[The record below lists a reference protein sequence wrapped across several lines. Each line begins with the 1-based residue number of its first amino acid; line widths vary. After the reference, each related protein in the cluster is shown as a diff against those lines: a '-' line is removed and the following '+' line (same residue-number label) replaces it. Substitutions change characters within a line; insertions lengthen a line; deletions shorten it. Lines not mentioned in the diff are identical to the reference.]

1 VFRLRSRPCAA
12 PSTTSRSSPSSR
24 YGAGPWGTVH
34 LADLGARIVKLEDP
48 GSKGDIGRYVP
59 PFQEGED
66 SLFFETFCHNKE
78 SISLDLRSAVGRATF
93 ERLVPHA
100 DAVFSNLRGDGPAK
114 LRITYDDLGH
124 LNPAI
129 VCCSLS
135 GFGMTGPR
143 AAEGGYDYIAQGMAG
158 WMSLT
163 GDPDGPPTKSGL
175 SLVDMSTGYAAALGM
190 MCALWRARRDGTG
203 CDVDVSLFETALNL
217 DMYVTTWHLSRG
229 WEPIRTRNSSHPSIV
244 PFGNF
249 PTADG
254 WVVIACAKQK
264 FFENLCGAIGTGW
277 MLEDERFATIAARS
291 EHRDACVAA
300 LEAVL
305 RTNTTGHWVA
315 ALAAADVPSGP
326 IYSIA
331 EACADPQT
339 VARDLIA
346 ATEHPVL
353 GTVRQVRSP
362 LRMPGAAEELRP
374 APKRGEHTR
383 RVLHEL
389 AGMDDGE
396 IDRLAEAGAFGDVEV

>member
-1 VFRLRSRPCAA
+1 MRRPLEDVTILAIEQ
-12 PSTTSRSSPSSR
+12 

-34 LADLGARIVKLEDP
+34 LADLGARIIKLEDP

-78 SISLDLRSAVGRATF
+78 SISIDLRSPEGRATF
-93 ERLVPHA
+93 ERLVPSA
-100 DAVFSNLRGDGPAK
+100 DAVFSNLRGDGPGK
-114 LRITYDDLGH
+114 LKILYDDLKH
-124 LNPAI
+124 LNPAL

-175 SLVDMSTGYAAALGM
+175 SLVDMSTGYAAALAL
-190 MCALWRARRDGTG
+190 MCALWRARRDGEG

-217 DMYVTTWHLSRG
+217 DMYVSTWHLSRG
-229 WEPIRTRNSSHPSIV
+229 WEPIRTRNSAHPSVV

-249 PTADG
+249 PTSDG
-254 WVVIACAKQK
+254 WVVIACPKQK
-264 FFENLCGAIGTGW
+264 FFEKLAGAIGVEW
-277 MLEDERFATIAARS
+277 MLADERFATMASRL
-291 EHRDACVAA
+291 ENRDACTAE
-300 LEAVL
+300 LEHVL
-305 RTNTTGHWVA
+305 TTQTTDHWLPI
-315 ALAAADVPSGP
+315 LAAADVPSGP
-326 IYSIA
+326 IYSVA
-331 EACADPQT
+331 QAVADPQT
-339 VARDLIA
+339 IARDLIA
-346 ATEHPVL
+346 ETEHPVL

-362 LRMPGAAEELRP
+362 LRMPGAAEKLNP

-383 RVLHEL
+383 LVLQQL
-389 AGMDDGE
+389 AGMDDTE
-396 IDRLAEAGAFGDVEV
+396 IDALAKAGAFGDVDV

>member
-1 VFRLRSRPCAA
+1 MRRPLDDVTILAIEQ
-12 PSTTSRSSPSSR
+12 

>member
-1 VFRLRSRPCAA
+1 MRRPLEDVTILAVEQ
-12 PSTTSRSSPSSR
+12 

-34 LADLGARIVKLEDP
+34 LADLGARIIKLEDP

-78 SISLDLRSAVGRATF
+78 SISLDLRSEVGRQTF
-93 ERLVPHA
+93 ERLVPGA
-100 DAVFSNLRGDGPAK
+100 DAVFSNLRGDGPRK
-114 LRITYDDLGH
+114 LRILYDDLKE

-129 VCCSLS
+129 VCASLT

-175 SLVDMSTGYAAALGM
+175 SLVDMSTGYAAALAM
-190 MCALWRARRDGTG
+190 MCALWRARRDGVG

-217 DMYVTTWHLSRG
+217 DMYVSTWHLSRG

-249 PTADG
+249 PTRDG

-264 FFENLCGAIGTGW
+264 FFENLCGALGTEW
-277 MLEDERFATIAARS
+277 MLDDERFATIAARL
-291 EHRDACVAA
+291 EHRDACVAE

-305 RTNTTGHWVA
+305 GTNTTAHWVE

-339 VARDLIA
+339 IARDLIA
-346 ATEHPVL
+346 ETEHPVL

-362 LRMPGAAEELRP
+362 LRMPGAAEELKP

-383 RVLHEL
+383 QVLHDL
-389 AGMDDGE
+389 AGIDDAE
-396 IDRLAEAGAFGDVEV
+396 IDALAEAGAFGDVEV

>member
-1 VFRLRSRPCAA
+1 MRRPLDDVTILAIEQ
-12 PSTTSRSSPSSR
+12 

-264 FFENLCGAIGTGW
+264 FFESLCGAIGTGW

-346 ATEHPVL
+346 ETEHPVL

>member
-1 VFRLRSRPCAA
+1 MRRPLEDVTILAVEQ
-12 PSTTSRSSPSSR
+12 

-34 LADLGARIVKLEDP
+34 LADLGARIIKLEDP

-78 SISLDLRSAVGRATF
+78 SISLDLRSEVGRQTF
-93 ERLVPHA
+93 ERLVPGA
-100 DAVFSNLRGDGPAK
+100 DAVFSNLRGDGPSK
-114 LRITYDDLGH
+114 LRITYDDLKE

-129 VCCSLS
+129 VCASLT

-175 SLVDMSTGYAAALGM
+175 SLVDMSTGYAAALAM
-190 MCALWRARRDGTG
+190 MCALWRARRDGVG

-217 DMYVTTWHLSRG
+217 DMYVSTWHLSRG

-249 PTADG
+249 PTQDG

-264 FFENLCGAIGTGW
+264 FFENLCGALGTEW
-277 MLEDERFATIAARS
+277 MLEDERYATMAARL
-291 EHRDACVAA
+291 EHRDACVAE

-305 RTNTTGHWVA
+305 GTNTTDHWVQ

-339 VARDLIA
+339 IARDLIA
-346 ATEHPVL
+346 ETEHPVL

-362 LRMPGAAEELRP
+362 LRMPGAAEELKP

-383 RVLHEL
+383 QVLHDL
-389 AGMDDGE
+389 AGIDDAE
-396 IDRLAEAGAFGDVEV
+396 IDALAEAGAFGDVEV

>member
-1 VFRLRSRPCAA
+1 MRRPLDDVTILAIEQ
-12 PSTTSRSSPSSR
+12 

-78 SISLDLRSAVGRATF
+78 SISLDLRSAVGRETF

-114 LRITYDDLGH
+114 LRITYDDLKH

-264 FFENLCGAIGTGW
+264 FFENLCGAIGSGW

-305 RTNTTGHWVA
+305 RTNTTEHWVA

-346 ATEHPVL
+346 ETEHPVL

-362 LRMPGAAEELRP
+362 LRMPGAAEDLRP

-383 RVLHEL
+383 QVLHEL

>member
-1 VFRLRSRPCAA
+1 MRRPLEDVTILAVEQ
-12 PSTTSRSSPSSR
+12 

-34 LADLGARIVKLEDP
+34 LADLGARIIKIEDP
-48 GSKGDIGRYVP
+48 TSKGDIGRYVP

-78 SISLDLRSAVGRATF
+78 SISLQLRSPEGRATF

-114 LRITYDDLGH
+114 LKILYDDLKH

-129 VCCSLS
+129 VCASLT

-175 SLVDMSTGYAAALGM
+175 SLVDMSTGYAAALAM
-190 MCALWRARRDGTG
+190 MCALWRARRDGEG
-203 CDVDVSLFETALNL
+203 CDVDVSLFETAFNL
-217 DMYVTTWHLSRG
+217 DMYVSTWHLSRG

-249 PTADG
+249 PTSDG
-254 WVVIACAKQK
+254 WIVIACAKQK
-264 FFENLCGAIGTGW
+264 FFESLAHAIGVEW
-277 MLEDERFATIAARS
+277 MLEDERYATMPARL
-291 EHRDACVAA
+291 EHRDACVAELEQA
-300 LEAVL
+300 LS
-305 RTNTTGHWVA
+305 TNTTAHWVKV
-315 ALAAADVPSGP
+315 LAEADVPSGP

-331 EACADPQT
+331 EAAADPQT
-339 VARDLIA
+339 IARDLIA
-346 ATEHPVL
+346 ETEHPVL
-353 GTVRQVRSP
+353 GTVRQIRSP
-362 LRMPGAAEELRP
+362 LRMPGAAEELKP

-383 RVLHEL
+383 QVLTEL
-389 AGMDDGE
+389 AGMDESE
-396 IDRLAEAGAFGDVEV
+396 INALAEAGAFGDVEV

>member
-1 VFRLRSRPCAA
+1 MRRPLDDVTILAIEQ
-12 PSTTSRSSPSSR
+12 

-389 AGMDDGE
+389 AEMDDGE

>member
-1 VFRLRSRPCAA
+1 
-12 PSTTSRSSPSSR
+12 
-24 YGAGPWGTVH
+24 VH
-34 LADLGARIVKLEDP
+34 LADLGARVIKLEDP

-78 SISLDLRSAVGRATF
+78 SISVDLRSEHGRGVF

-114 LRITYDDLGH
+114 LRILYDDLKH

-129 VCCSLS
+129 VCASLT

-175 SLVDMSTGYAAALGM
+175 SLVDMSTGYAAALGL
-190 MCALWRARRDGTG
+190 MCALWRARRDGEG

-229 WEPIRTRNSSHPSIV
+229 WEPIRTRNSSHPSVV

-254 WVVIACAKQK
+254 WIVIACPKQK
-264 FFENLCGAIGTGW
+264 FFEALARAIGVEW
-277 MLEDERFATIAARS
+277 MLEDERYATMAARL
-291 EHRDACVAA
+291 EHRDGCVAE
-300 LEAVL
+300 LEQ
-305 RTNTTGHWVA
+305 
-315 ALAAADVPSGP
+315 ALARETTAHWIDVLAQADVPSGP

-339 VARDLIA
+339 IARDLIA
-346 ATEHPVL
+346 ETEHPVL

-362 LRMPGAAEELRP
+362 LRMPGAAEELAP
-374 APKRGEHTR
+374 APRRGEHTR
-383 RVLHEL
+383 AVLADL
-389 AGMDDGE
+389 AGMGDDE
-396 IDRLAEAGAFGDVEV
+396 IDALAEAGAFGDVEV

>member
-1 VFRLRSRPCAA
+1 MRRPLEDVTILAVEQ
-12 PSTTSRSSPSSR
+12 

-34 LADLGARIVKLEDP
+34 LADLGARIIKLEDP

-78 SISLDLRSAVGRATF
+78 SISLDLRSEVGRRTF
-93 ERLVPHA
+93 ERLVPGA
-100 DAVFSNLRGDGPAK
+100 DAVFSNLRGDGPRK
-114 LRITYDDLGH
+114 LRILYDDLKE

-129 VCCSLS
+129 VCASLT

-175 SLVDMSTGYAAALGM
+175 SLVDMSTGYAAALAM
-190 MCALWRARRDGTG
+190 MCALWRARRDGVG

-217 DMYVTTWHLSRG
+217 DMYVSTWHLSRG

-249 PTADG
+249 PTRDG

-264 FFENLCGAIGTGW
+264 FFENLCGALGTEW
-277 MLEDERFATIAARS
+277 MLEDERFATIAARL
-291 EHRDACVAA
+291 EHRDACVAE

-305 RTNTTGHWVA
+305 GTNTTAHWVE

-339 VARDLIA
+339 IARDLIA
-346 ATEHPVL
+346 ETEHPVL

-362 LRMPGAAEELRP
+362 LRMPGAAEELKP

-383 RVLHEL
+383 QVLHDL
-389 AGMDDGE
+389 AGIDDAE
-396 IDRLAEAGAFGDVEV
+396 IDALAEAGAFGDVEV

>member
-1 VFRLRSRPCAA
+1 MRRPLEDVTILAVEQ
-12 PSTTSRSSPSSR
+12 

-34 LADLGARIVKLEDP
+34 LADLGARIIKIEDP
-48 GSKGDIGRYVP
+48 TSKGDIGRYVP

-78 SISLDLRSAVGRATF
+78 SISLQLRSPEGRATF

-114 LRITYDDLGH
+114 LKILYDDLKH

-129 VCCSLS
+129 VCASLT

-175 SLVDMSTGYAAALGM
+175 SLVDMSTGYAAALAM
-190 MCALWRARRDGTG
+190 MCALWRARRDGEG
-203 CDVDVSLFETALNL
+203 CDVDVSLFETAFNL
-217 DMYVTTWHLSRG
+217 DMYVSTWHLSRG

-264 FFENLCGAIGTGW
+264 FFENLARAIGVEW
-277 MLEDERFATIAARS
+277 MLEDERYNTMAARL
-291 EHRDACVAA
+291 ENRDDCTAELEKA
-300 LEAVL
+300 LS
-305 RTNTTGHWVA
+305 TNTTAHWVKV
-315 ALAAADVPSGP
+315 LAEADVPSGP

-331 EACADPQT
+331 EAAADPQT
-339 VARDLIA
+339 IARDLIA
-346 ATEHPVL
+346 ETEHPVL
-353 GTVRQVRSP
+353 GTVRQIRSP
-362 LRMPGAAEELRP
+362 LRMPGAAEELKP

-383 RVLHEL
+383 QVLTEL
-389 AGMDDGE
+389 AGMDESE
-396 IDRLAEAGAFGDVEV
+396 INALAEAGAFGDVEV

>member
-1 VFRLRSRPCAA
+1 MRRPLEDVTILAVEQ
-12 PSTTSRSSPSSR
+12 

-34 LADLGARIVKLEDP
+34 LADLGARIIKIEDP
-48 GSKGDIGRYVP
+48 TSKGDIGRYVP

-78 SISLDLRSAVGRATF
+78 SISLQLRSPEGRATF

-114 LRITYDDLGH
+114 LKILYDDLKH

-129 VCCSLS
+129 VCASLT

-175 SLVDMSTGYAAALGM
+175 SLVDMSTGYAAALAM
-190 MCALWRARRDGTG
+190 MCALWRARRDGEG
-203 CDVDVSLFETALNL
+203 CDVDVSLFETAFNL
-217 DMYVTTWHLSRG
+217 DMYVSTWHLSRG

-249 PTADG
+249 PTSDG
-254 WVVIACAKQK
+254 WIVIACAKQK
-264 FFENLCGAIGTGW
+264 FFESLAHAIGVEW
-277 MLEDERFATIAARS
+277 MLEDERYATMPARL
-291 EHRDACVAA
+291 EHRDACVAELEKA
-300 LEAVL
+300 LS
-305 RTNTTGHWVA
+305 TNTTAHWVKV
-315 ALAAADVPSGP
+315 LAEADVPSGP

-331 EACADPQT
+331 EAAADPQT
-339 VARDLIA
+339 IARDLIA
-346 ATEHPVL
+346 ETEHPVL
-353 GTVRQVRSP
+353 GTVRQIRSP
-362 LRMPGAAEELRP
+362 LRMPGAAEELKP

-383 RVLHEL
+383 QVLTEL
-389 AGMDDGE
+389 AGMDESE
-396 IDRLAEAGAFGDVEV
+396 INALAEAGAFGDVEV

>member
-1 VFRLRSRPCAA
+1 MRRPLEDVTILAVEQ
-12 PSTTSRSSPSSR
+12 

-34 LADLGARIVKLEDP
+34 LADLGARIIKIEDP
-48 GSKGDIGRYVP
+48 TSKGDIGRYVP

-78 SISLDLRSAVGRATF
+78 SISLQLRSPEGRATF

-114 LRITYDDLGH
+114 LKILYDDLKH

-129 VCCSLS
+129 VCASLT

-175 SLVDMSTGYAAALGM
+175 SLVDMSTGYAAALAM
-190 MCALWRARRDGTG
+190 MCALWRARRDGEG
-203 CDVDVSLFETALNL
+203 CDVDVSLFETAFNL
-217 DMYVTTWHLSRG
+217 DMYVSTWHLSRG

-264 FFENLCGAIGTGW
+264 FFENLARAIGVEW
-277 MLEDERFATIAARS
+277 MLEDERYNTMAARL
-291 EHRDACVAA
+291 ENRDECTAELEKA
-300 LEAVL
+300 LS
-305 RTNTTGHWVA
+305 TNTTAHWVK
-315 ALAAADVPSGP
+315 ALAEADVPSGP

-331 EACADPQT
+331 EAAADPQT
-339 VARDLIA
+339 IARDLIA
-346 ATEHPVL
+346 ETEHPVL
-353 GTVRQVRSP
+353 GTVRQIRSP
-362 LRMPGAAEELRP
+362 LRMPGAAEELKP

-383 RVLHEL
+383 QVLTEL
-389 AGMDDGE
+389 AGMDESE
-396 IDRLAEAGAFGDVEV
+396 INALAEAGAFGDVEV

>member
-1 VFRLRSRPCAA
+1 MRRPLEDVTILAVEQ
-12 PSTTSRSSPSSR
+12 

-78 SISLDLRSAVGRATF
+78 SISLDLRSAVGRETF

-114 LRITYDDLGH
+114 LRITYDDLKH

-129 VCCSLS
+129 VCASLT

-190 MCALWRARRDGTG
+190 MCALWRARRDGVG

-264 FFENLCGAIGTGW
+264 FFENLCGALGTEW
-277 MLEDERFATIAARS
+277 MLEDERFATMAARS
-291 EHRDACVAA
+291 EHRDACTAE

-305 RTNTTGHWVA
+305 QTDTTAHWVA

-346 ATEHPVL
+346 ETEHPVL

-383 RVLHEL
+383 QVLQEL
-389 AGMDDGE
+389 AGMEDDE

>member
-1 VFRLRSRPCAA
+1 MRRPLEDVTILAVEQ
-12 PSTTSRSSPSSR
+12 

-34 LADLGARIVKLEDP
+34 LADLGARIIKLEDP

-78 SISLDLRSAVGRATF
+78 SISLDLRSEVGRRTF
-93 ERLVPHA
+93 ERLVPGA
-100 DAVFSNLRGDGPAK
+100 DAVFSNLRGDGPRK
-114 LRITYDDLGH
+114 LRILYDDLKE

-129 VCCSLS
+129 VCASLT

-175 SLVDMSTGYAAALGM
+175 SLVDMSTGYAAALAL
-190 MCALWRARRDGTG
+190 MCALWRARRDGVG

-217 DMYVTTWHLSRG
+217 DMYVSTWHLSRG

-249 PTADG
+249 PTRDG

-264 FFENLCGAIGTGW
+264 FFENLCGALGTEW
-277 MLEDERFATIAARS
+277 MLDDERFATIAARL
-291 EHRDACVAA
+291 EHRDACVAE

-305 RTNTTGHWVA
+305 GTNTTAHWVE

-339 VARDLIA
+339 IARDLIA
-346 ATEHPVL
+346 ETEHPVL

-362 LRMPGAAEELRP
+362 LRMPGAAEELKP

-383 RVLHEL
+383 QVLHDL
-389 AGMDDGE
+389 AGIDDAE
-396 IDRLAEAGAFGDVEV
+396 IDALAEAGAFGDVEV